1 MDVIKSSSKK
11 KNVAYKRAIAMVFFV
26 ILALCWLLITT
37 DDRVEVLRKESLFSN
52 VQQGEFI
59 VSVDGYGEFKSND
72 QKLITSRS
80 QATVEEVL
88 LKPGASV
95 QPDSVILKL
104 SNPEI
109 EENVLI
115 ASQELTKEYATLKQ
129 IELSQKREIM
139 TEKVKYAELEASY
152 EISNL
157 NFQAQSDLS
166 TKGIVSKLNFAESD
180 IKTQQMSK
188 VLAIYRD
195 QIEQLKLI
203 HTESI
208 NMQKEIIKQAESN
221 LRIAKDKLDRL
232 TIKAGMSGVLQQS
245 FVTLGQTVSSGAQ
258 LALISGTENLV
269 GIIKVPQT
277 QADMIKL
284 GQKAK
289 INTRKEIIEG
299 NVARIDPVVTEGTVS
314 VEIKM
319 EGELPSNIRPELSI
333 DGTIEIESIPDTF
346 FIKRPANIQPN
357 SVAKL
362 YLVAE
367 GLNQASAKEVTF
379 GVESGQYIQILSNV
393 NIGETY
399 IISDTSAL
407 ASAESIVIKQ

>member
-1 MDVIKSSSKK
+1 MDVMIKNSKK
-11 KNVAYKRAIAMVFFV
+11 KNATYKWSISIVFLIV
-26 ILALCWLLITT
+26 LTLGWLLVAI
-37 DDRVEVLRKESLFSN
+37 DERPEILRKESLFSN
-52 VQQGEFI
+52 IQKGEFI
-59 VSVDGYGEFKSND
+59 VNVDGYGEFKSND

-80 QATVEEVL
+80 QATVEKVF

-95 QPDSVILKL
+95 KPDSVILKL

-115 ASQELTKEYATLKQ
+115 ARQELAKEYATLKQ

-139 TEKVKYAELEASY
+139 TEKVKFTELEANY
-152 EISNL
+152 ELSNI

-166 TKGIVSKLNFAESD
+166 TKGIVSKLSFAESD
-180 IKTQQMSK
+180 IKAQQMRK
-188 VLAIYRD
+188 VLAIYKD

-208 NMQKEIIKQAESN
+208 NMQKEMIKQAESN
-221 LRIAKDKLDRL
+221 LRIAKDKLDNL
-232 TIKAGMSGVLQQS
+232 TITAGMTGVLQQS

-277 QADMIKL
+277 QADLIKL

-289 INTRKEIIEG
+289 INTRKEIIHG
-299 NVARIDPVVTEGTVS
+299 KVARIDPVVTDGTVS

-319 EGELPSNIRPELSI
+319 EGDLPDNIRPELSI

-346 FIKRPANIQPN
+346 FIERPANIQPN
-357 SVAKL
+357 SIGKL
-362 YLVAE
+362 YLVSE
-367 GLNQASAKEVTF
+367 ELNHASAKEITF
-379 GVESGQYIQILSNV
+379 GAESGRYIQILSNV
-393 NIGETY
+393 NVGETY

-407 ASAESIVIKQ
+407 ASTESIVIKQ